1 MIKFLF
7 MIIFLLTSCKS
18 NYERSDFNFD
28 NDMSFNEF
36 KLKLEEYVK
45 KNPYPKIDD

>member
-7 MIIFLLTSCKS
+7 MIIFFLASCNS
-18 NYERSDFNFD
+18 NYTRNDFNFD

-36 KLKLEEYVK
+36 KLKLENYVK